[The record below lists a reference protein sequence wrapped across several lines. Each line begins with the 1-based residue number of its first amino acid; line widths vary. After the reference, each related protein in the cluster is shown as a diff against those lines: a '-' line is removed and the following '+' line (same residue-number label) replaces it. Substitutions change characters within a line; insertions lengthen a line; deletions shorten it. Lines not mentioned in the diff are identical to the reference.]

1 MSTMNPKLFGIQIS
15 DFPIDIR
22 IRMAELKFFCPFL
35 TLLFSALLAVSAKL
49 SKPTGQKISKVRE
62 QQKRFNSNLNSKQ
75 LRFHIVRPNLDT
87 KCIFTLIGSKK
98 TVVMYIVILF
108 SVYGFLNANDN
119 TINDSTYAYHL
130 LISSFFMYCGFES
143 RIRGVCS

>member
-49 SKPTGQKISKVRE
+49 SKPTGQKISKVRK
-62 QQKRFNSNLNSKQ
+62 QQKKLQFCQSYSYVNRKVSW
-75 LRFHIVRPNLDT
+75 
-87 KCIFTLIGSKK
+87 
-98 TVVMYIVILF
+98 
-108 SVYGFLNANDN
+108 
-119 TINDSTYAYHL
+119 YHQ
-130 LISSFFMYCGFES
+130 I
-143 RIRGVCS
+143 

>member
-1 MSTMNPKLFGIQIS
+1 M
-15 DFPIDIR
+15 
-22 IRMAELKFFCPFL
+22 
-35 TLLFSALLAVSAKL
+35 AVSAKL

-87 KCIFTLIGSKK
+87 KCIFILIGSKK

-130 LISSFFMYCGFES
+130 LISSFLCTAGLNLGFEVS
-143 RIRGVCS
+143 VLRIVKFVTVNIY